1 MISLLLDK
9 KIDLKSYFFSE
20 IIDISNSGDK
30 IYELQTICLHDKI
43 IEKRGKSMKRAFE
56 IFRRDVNRLS
66 HNMVA
71 MIVTIG
77 VCLIPSLYAWFNIA
91 ANYDP
96 YANTGNI
103 KIAVA
108 NADKGTENELI
119 GDLNAGE
126 EIVQNL

>member
-1 MISLLLDK
+1 
-9 KIDLKSYFFSE
+9 
-20 IIDISNSGDK
+20 
-30 IYELQTICLHDKI
+30 
-43 IEKRGKSMKRAFE
+43 MKRAFE

-108 NADKGTENELI
+108 NADK
-119 GDLNAGE
+119 
-126 EIVQNL
+126 VQKMSL

>member
-1 MISLLLDK
+1 
-9 KIDLKSYFFSE
+9 
-20 IIDISNSGDK
+20 
-30 IYELQTICLHDKI
+30 
-43 IEKRGKSMKRAFE
+43 MKRAFE

-96 YANTGNI
+96 YANT
-103 KIAVA
+103 
-108 NADKGTENELI
+108 
-119 GDLNAGE
+119 
-126 EIVQNL
+126 EILKLQ